1 MEQVRCVN
9 VGNVTVLS
17 SVVSKAS
24 GRVNRVGFVGSRAAT
39 RCDGDLDRLQL
50 LPWGNELAAAS
61 CNGPH
66 GDFFVISSSR
76 VRSILTADR
85 VGRKKKIQNFSRKT
99 RLRLYYFVPSC
110 LDFRPWLSS
119 PAGTVPRDARIRRA
133 DSAQRNPC
141 TRSRPWR

>member
-1 MEQVRCVN
+1 MCKRRQRHCV
-9 VGNVTVLS
+9 VLRGKQ
-17 SVVSKAS
+17 SKRA
-24 GRVNRVGFVGSRAAT
+24 GQPRRVCWLTCRPHGAMATSIGFSFCPG
-39 RCDGDLDRLQL
+39 GMNLQL
-50 LPWGNELAAAS
+50 QVATDLTE
-61 CNGPH
+61 
-66 GDFFVISSSR
+66 ISSSSPPADR

-141 TRSRPWR
+141 TRS